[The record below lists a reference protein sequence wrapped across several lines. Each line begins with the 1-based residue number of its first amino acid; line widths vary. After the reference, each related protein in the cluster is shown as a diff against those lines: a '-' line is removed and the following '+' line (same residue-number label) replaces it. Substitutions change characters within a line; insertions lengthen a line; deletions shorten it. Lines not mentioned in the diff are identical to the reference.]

1 MTVYKDVKIVD
12 DDLDLDGD
20 DQATIIYDQD
30 VIIQDL
36 IHAIRESGFLLEMIA
51 ERSDERRQLLQQK
64 IILLAE
70 DDERIIPGSVKITAD
85 PNNFKL
91 SEGKWTLK
99 ANTYE
104 FGILNLGLG
113 T

>member
-20 DQATIIYDQD
+20 NQAAIIYDLD
-30 VIIQDL
+30 VISQDL

-85 PNNFKL
+85 PNNFK
-91 SEGKWTLK
+91 SSAGKWVLEAK
-99 ANTYE
+99 TYE
-104 FGILNLGLG
+104 FGTIEIGL
-113 T
+113 TS